1 MSTPLEIL
9 TFMQASGTKYE
20 VETFSGKMQ
29 PRPNIVLPHGA
40 FVQNYN
46 GKDYT
51 LEYQYELG
59 CDAEASIAEAKT
71 LLAGENPN
79 YKKIIKLLEKVLKAH
94 PKNAQVYTLL
104 GETYFQQQNY
114 PKAKTQFEKA
124 IALNPIDCIAR
135 WQLGEILLLENQTD
149 SALQTITLAHL
160 YNRNQPRLLLRM
172 RDLYIRYGFN
182 YEHAWGFSPLYQNY
196 RDKGNIIVRAEGIW
210 LTYAMYKAVWEYEPD
225 YLYIKSKQAVSDYLF
240 HQEMEAVLGTYM
252 TYSKLED
259 ADKKVYP
266 AIRALETAL
275 DNEMLEEYIMY
286 EIILVERPSLAY
298 YLTPEFTERLFAYIK
313 AVRSLNYN

>member
-1 MSTPLEIL
+1 
-9 TFMQASGTKYE
+9 
-20 VETFSGKMQ
+20 
-29 PRPNIVLPHGA
+29 
-40 FVQNYN
+40 
-46 GKDYT
+46 
-51 LEYQYELG
+51 
-59 CDAEASIAEAKT
+59 
-71 LLAGENPN
+71 LLATEKPN
-79 YKKIIKLLEKVLKAH
+79 YKKIIKLLDKSLKNH
-94 PKNAQVYTLL
+94 PQNAQIYTLL
-104 GETYFQQQNY
+104 GEAYFQQQNY
-114 PKAKTQFEKA
+114 DKAKIAFEKA
-124 IALNPIDCIAR
+124 ISINPIDYIAR
-135 WQLGEILLLENQTD
+135 WQLGEILLLQNQTD
-149 SALQTITLAHL
+149 SALQIITLAHL

-172 RDLYIRYGFN
+172 RDLYLRYGFS
-182 YEHAWGFSPLYQNY
+182 YEHAWNFSPLYQNY

-252 TYSKLED
+252 TYSKLEE
-259 ADKKVYP
+259 ADKKIYP

-286 EIILVERPSLAY
+286 EIVLVEQPSLAY